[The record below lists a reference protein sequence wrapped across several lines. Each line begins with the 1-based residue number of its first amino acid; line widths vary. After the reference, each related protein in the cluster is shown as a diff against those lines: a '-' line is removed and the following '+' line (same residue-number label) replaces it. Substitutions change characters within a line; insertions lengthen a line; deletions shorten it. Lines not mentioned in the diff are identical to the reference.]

1 MLTCSTIFLENEAI
15 GAIVISGTQK
25 AVNVVEKVFRKV
37 KTETSMP
44 GDDLW
49 LSLDNVVMGE
59 MFAEAQSISRR
70 GGNPTPSRFSRLSPR
85 TGEGEAVDR
94 DQREGGE
101 DAGRVRGEVPLHAA
115 GDGSAPDR
123 VQIHAGGNININLNN
138 FCSYHLLVTFRFNKV
153 LINLK
158 IDCRKSLRA
167 TSTIS
172 KDGDFH
178 TLTININKME
188 IKLVF
193 RNYEVKCNVCKTN
206 QGKFSFPIDEEKPQK
221 WMTLLGIDRPK
232 IVGANSSRFCLDH
245 FSLNQE

>member
-1 MLTCSTIFLENEAI
+1 MQQEMDRRQTEFKYMLEAI
-15 GAIVISGTQK
+15 
-25 AVNVVEKVFRKV
+25 
-37 KTETSMP
+37 
-44 GDDLW
+44 
-49 LSLDNVVMGE
+49 
-59 MFAEAQSISRR
+59 
-70 GGNPTPSRFSRLSPR
+70 
-85 TGEGEAVDR
+85 
-94 DQREGGE
+94 
-101 DAGRVRGEVPLHAA
+101 
-115 GDGSAPDR
+115 
-123 VQIHAGGNININLNN
+123 NININLNN
-138 FCSYHLLVTFRFNKV
+138 LCSYHLLVTFRFNKV

-178 TLTININKME
+178 TLTINIIKME

-221 WMTLLGIDRPK
+221 WMTSMGIDRPK

-245 FSLNQE
+245 FSLNQFSNYSWKGRQSRLPNS